1 MTDHINDTIQKR
13 KRRRHGTIEAEYEE
27 RSKSIHAFCEEIR
40 KYREETRRIHEE
52 TKRYYEETM
61 WIHEETMRVQEEN
74 HRELVETIKSMMNQK
89 QSSPTT
95 QILPIKNSTQN
106 SPIEVGTQS
115 PQAIDDDTPPAIDH
129 NTQSPQAI
137 DCDTQ
142 SSPTIENPQF
152 SPAIDNTQI
161 SPTIDHCA
169 QSRPAIEN
177 MQISTIIDDTRISP
191 AIKNTQISPT
201 IDHDV
206 QSRPAIENPQIS
218 PAIDN
223 MRISTIIDNTQ
234 ISPTIDNTQNVHS
247 RVIHLPLSNGKV
259 RPSRDPP
266 NYPDGRPCILGVGIE
281 TVPLLIE
288 EFNHI
293 ESCKWVKCPRE
304 RQYISLHRCTVE
316 YVRISSLT
324 TPIVK
329 GFSQVDLLELY
340 RVIKGLRIS
349 QLSVKINTFN
359 ESTESVG
366 GRVTKRFTSR
376 SKEMVDELLREF
388 VSKSP
393 EVFATYRLLD
403 SSYL

>member
-1 MTDHINDTIQKR
+1 M
-13 KRRRHGTIEAEYEE
+13 
-27 RSKSIHAFCEEIR
+27 
-40 KYREETRRIHEE
+40 
-52 TKRYYEETM
+52 
-61 WIHEETMRVQEEN
+61 EN
-74 HRELVETIKSMMNQK
+74 TQL
-89 QSSPTT
+89 SPT
-95 QILPIKNSTQN
+95 
-106 SPIEVGTQS
+106 
-115 PQAIDDDTPPAIDH
+115 IDH

-137 DCDTQ
+137 DRNTQ
-142 SSPTIENPQF
+142 SSPTIENLQF
-152 SPAIDNTQI
+152 SPAIKNTQ
-161 SPTIDHCA
+161 
-169 QSRPAIEN
+169 
-177 MQISTIIDDTRISP
+177 ISP

-304 RQYISLHRCTVE
+304 RQYILLHRCTVE

-329 GFSQVDLLELY
+329 GFLQVDLLELY
-340 RVIKGLRIS
+340 RVIKGLRIL